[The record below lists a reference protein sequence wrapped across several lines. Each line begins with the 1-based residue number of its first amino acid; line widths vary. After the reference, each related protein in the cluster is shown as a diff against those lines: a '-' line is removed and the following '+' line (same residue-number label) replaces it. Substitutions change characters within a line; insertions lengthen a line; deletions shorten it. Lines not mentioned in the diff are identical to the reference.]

1 MRWIT
6 VPAPLTAYPSPSR
19 AVSFGAPGEYEVED
33 DVAAAAIAKGAIDG
47 AASRPAKAK
56 RVRKPKAARKA
67 PAKAPAAPETV
78 VDAPGVP
85 ADAEPTE

>member
-33 DVAAAAIAKGAIDG
+33 DVAAAAIAKGATDG
-47 AASRPAKAK
+47 AASRPAKVK
-56 RVRKPKAARKA
+56 RVRKAKAAPKAPTKA
-67 PAKAPAAPETV
+67 PVAPAPVVAAPFI
-78 VDAPGVP
+78 P